1 MFVEQFGCLF
11 NCACIAYRDMKH
23 LESLER
29 TQRKSQNDRP
39 SPEIPHESRTNS
51 RVPARVCD
59 VEGGVVCSKNSTF
72 GYFDGT
78 AWTPCL
84 RSPTPIMAP
93 GHINDSLGKEFL
105 PKRITESRSQ

>member
-1 MFVEQFGCLF
+1 MVVEQFDWLF

-29 TQRKSQNDRP
+29 TETKSQNDRP

-59 VEGGVVCSKNSTF
+59 VEGGVVCSKN
-72 GYFDGT
+72 
-78 AWTPCL
+78 
-84 RSPTPIMAP
+84 R
-93 GHINDSLGKEFL
+93 HIWLFRWNRVDPVPAVSNPDYG
-105 PKRITESRSQ
+105 SWSH